1 MEHDVHTDRSI
12 DRTHFNF
19 IKIKWDMM
27 STPTETSTEHILIL
41 LKLKRAIRQNW
52 KQQICS
58 HAKNGRK
65 VADAQVLFN

>member
-1 MEHDVHTDRSI
+1 
-12 DRTHFNF
+12 
-19 IKIKWDMM
+19 MM
-27 STPTETSTEHILIL
+27 STPTETSTEHIFIL

-52 KQQICS
+52 KQQNCS